1 MLLVLI
7 QSKFAHLRSFPWGP
21 RYSRVKLVKALDT
34 FFMHACPYK
43 LARLNFPSKHLTS
56 NFQAGDD
63 LFARAK
69 RGDPDAKKIL
79 KEQMLEIFDDAL
91 PDIDKIITKRANEKI
106 GDLKTGLTA
115 PEALERRQPK
125 ITTNRRSSRLL
136 KICATISTTRSSEGR
151 SAMAGSRPSKPPT
164 TRSSTRSSKTIRIGS
179 GNSTATEGEIFIYF
193 HWLRGTVVAFVLSF
207 GCS

>member
-1 MLLVLI
+1 MTTYQMLLVLI
-7 QSKFAHLRSFPWGP
+7 QSKFAHLSSFPWGP

-43 LARLNFPSKHLTS
+43 LARFNFPSKPLTS

-79 KEQMLEIFDDAL
+79 KEQMLEIFNDAL
-91 PDIDKIITKRANEKI
+91 PEIDKIITKRANEKI

-115 PEALERRQPK
+115 GARSAGKKAAEDHYEQEVKPALEDLRDDLNEEMERGEERDGR
-125 ITTNRRSSRLL
+125 IT
-136 KICATISTTRSSEGR
+136 AVE
-151 SAMAGSRPSKPPT
+151 
-164 TRSSTRSSKTIRIGS
+164 
-179 GNSTATEGEIFIYF
+179 TAYNEKLDEKFEN
-193 HWLRGTVVAFVLSF
+193 HQNWLREFHGN
-207 GCS
+207 GG

>member
-7 QSKFAHLRSFPWGP
+7 QSKFAHLWSFPWGP

-34 FFMHACPYK
+34 SNFMYVCPYK
-43 LARLNFPSKHLTS
+43 LARFNFPSKHLTS

-79 KEQMLEIFDDAL
+79 KQQMLEIFNDVL

-106 GDLKTGLTA
+106 GDLKTGLT
-115 PEALERRQPK
+115 ALERRQPK

-179 GNSTATEGEIFIYF
+179 GNSTATEGEILIYF